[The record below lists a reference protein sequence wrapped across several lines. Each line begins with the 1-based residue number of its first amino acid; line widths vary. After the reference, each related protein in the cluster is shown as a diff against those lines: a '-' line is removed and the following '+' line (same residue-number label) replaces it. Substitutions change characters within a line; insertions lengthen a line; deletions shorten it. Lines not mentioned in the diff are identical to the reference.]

1 VSKPQTAVILD
12 GKKIA
17 DEILL
22 EVRKQIIETGLQPGL
37 AAILVGNDPASEM
50 YVRLKEKA
58 CLNVGINFHKYL
70 GGNEILQD
78 FDEAELTELI
88 EFLNRDKQIDGILL
102 QLPLPEGFNQ
112 DKMIKVIAPEKDAD
126 GFNGGPVVPPTV
138 AAIIE
143 LLKATHRHAGL
154 DPASSIKSTWI
165 PGQIRNDKYFAGKK
179 TLVIGKSDIFTGG
192 IEKYLKQELG
202 IKKISVLHSLP
213 DNSADFDIIIIALGR
228 ARALKSSQVK
238 TGAIVIDVGINKYD
252 GQTVGDADP
261 SVAKVAGWLSP
272 VPGGVGPLTV
282 ACLLRNVLEL
292 AKKNREK

>member
-1 VSKPQTAVILD
+1 VSTSQSAVILD

-22 EVRKQIIETGLQPGL
+22 DISKQIIESGLQPGL

-58 CLNVGINFHKYL
+58 CFNVGINFHKYL

-78 FDEAELTELI
+78 FDESELTELI
-88 EFLNRDKQIDGILL
+88 GFLNRDKQVDGILL
-102 QLPLPEGFNQ
+102 QLPLPEEFNQ
-112 DKMIKVIAPEKDAD
+112 DKMVKLIAPEKDAD
-126 GFNGGPVVPPTV
+126 GFNGGPIVPPTI

-143 LLKATHRHAGL
+143 LLKATGENLTA
-154 DPASSIKSTWI
+154 
-165 PGQIRNDKYFAGKK
+165 KK
-179 TLVIGKSDIFTGG
+179 ALVIGKSDVFTGG

-202 IKKISVLHSLP
+202 IKKTVASHSIP
-213 DNSADFDIIIIALGR
+213 SDSTDFDIIIIALGQ
-228 ARALKSSQVK
+228 AYALKSSQIK
-238 TGAIVIDVGINKYD
+238 TGAIVIDVGINKKD
-252 GQTVGDADP
+252 GQIVGDVDP
-261 SVAKVAGWLSP
+261 SVRRVAGWLSP

-292 AKKNREK
+292 AKKNKEK

>member
-1 VSKPQTAVILD
+1 MSTSQPAVILD

-17 DEILL
+17 AEILL
-22 EVRKQIIETGLQPGL
+22 AIRKQIIEAGLQPGL

-78 FDEAELTELI
+78 FDETELTELI
-88 EFLNRDKQIDGILL
+88 GFLNRDEQIDGILL
-102 QLPLPEGFNQ
+102 QLPLPEGFDQN
-112 DKMIKVIAPEKDAD
+112 KIIKLIAPEKDAD
-126 GFNGGPVVPPTV
+126 GFNGGPVTPPTV

-143 LLKATHRHAGL
+143 LLKATGENL
-154 DPASSIKSTWI
+154 TD
-165 PGQIRNDKYFAGKK
+165 KK
-179 TLVIGKSDIFTGG
+179 TLIIGKSDVFTGG
-192 IEKYLKQELG
+192 IEKYLKQETG
-202 IKKISVLHSLP
+202 IKKISVSSSLP
-213 DNSADFDIIIIALGR
+213 DNSADFDIVIIALGR
-228 ARALKSSQVK
+228 AHALSGSQVK